1 LKRWLSKEL
10 GITEKYLV
18 LMTPRGSQVK
28 PQYWADEVCLFR
40 SADESEVFVFDR
52 ELLSRRSPAPVVSF
66 TVPTVSTPPE
76 NGITSKASL
85 KAHLSHLRS
94 RAAWARTVANQTAE
108 IQKRIDSTNEEIV
121 VLQKSAK
128 IALVNLGN
136 VSRSLQRA
144 FTDTEM
150 LADKKLQARKQLL
163 VRIPS
168 GVAVLNTIKVHPVFG
183 KEEETLGEFF
193 DDYGIRNAVEVCGKA
208 HGEVENRITELKQ
221 TMEEFI
227 QQGEGLKKEMLGW
240 QVKSIPDGGHVREIT
255 LIADKIERGIL

>member
-1 LKRWLSKEL
+1 MSYKA
-10 GITEKYLV
+10 
-18 LMTPRGSQVK
+18 
-28 PQYWADEVCLFR
+28 ADK
-40 SADESEVFVFDR
+40 SEIFVFDR
-52 ELLSRRSPAPVVSF
+52 ELLSRKSAAPVESF
-66 TVPTVSTPPE
+66 TVPTVSSPPDAISS
-76 NGITSKASL
+76 NTL

-94 RAAWARTVANQTAE
+94 RAAWARTVANQAVE

-121 VLQKSAK
+121 VLQKASK

-163 VRIPS
+163 ERIPS

-183 KEEETLGEFF
+183 KGTLGEFF
-193 DDYGIRNAVEVCGKA
+193 ENDKIRNAVDVCGKT

-227 QQGEGLKKEMLGW
+227 QQGEGLKREMLGW